1 MSGGMVD
8 ENRIEM
14 IEKGYRGFDRCG
26 IPFCLWEAWVAHHA
40 LEGPDA

>member
-1 MSGGMVD
+1 MSGGMAD

-26 IPFCLWEAWVAHHA
+26 IPFCLWVAHHA
-40 LEGPDA
+40 LVGSDA